1 MRLPAV
7 FARWAWTRLK
17 LPGLDASQVWPLRA
31 QRQSCDAYAQ
41 RMTPCRVVHTIT
53 FSISQLLFHMF
64 PYFFNI
70 AQTLH
75 ACSSDVLLLLMLSKQ
90 LTDSIAM
97 YNKHNHYRY
106 LPIMSRSVE
115 KTCKYPA
122 ALFTA
127 VTDDVKASQSH
138 NDIGDIGDIG
148 RYRAHCW
155 CGRPRWF
162 PWHGPHMATHP
173 P

>member
-1 MRLPAV
+1 
-7 FARWAWTRLK
+7 
-17 LPGLDASQVWPLRA
+17 
-31 QRQSCDAYAQ
+31 
-41 RMTPCRVVHTIT
+41 
-53 FSISQLLFHMF
+53 MF

-148 RYRAHCW
+148 IALIVGAEGPGGSLGMGRTWPHTLHEDARQTMTNMWKTWWNITLELDKAHTQNCK
-155 CGRPRWF
+155 GY
-162 PWHGPHMATHP
+162 PWGSTMPTLIRSAM
-173 P
+173 

>member
-1 MRLPAV
+1 MIHYLYYCVSNYIMVLVKCEFHATSCCV
-7 FARWAWTRLK
+7 CAMGMDASEIAWTGRITSL
-17 LPGLDASQVWPLRA
+17 ASPCPKAELWCLCSA
-31 QRQSCDAYAQ
+31 NDTLQSCAHNY
-41 RMTPCRVVHTIT
+41 

-115 KTCKYPA
+115 KPA
-122 ALFTA
+122 NTLQHF
-127 VTDDVKASQSH
+127 SQL
-138 NDIGDIGDIG
+138 
-148 RYRAHCW
+148 
-155 CGRPRWF
+155 
-162 PWHGPHMATHP
+162 
-173 P
+173 